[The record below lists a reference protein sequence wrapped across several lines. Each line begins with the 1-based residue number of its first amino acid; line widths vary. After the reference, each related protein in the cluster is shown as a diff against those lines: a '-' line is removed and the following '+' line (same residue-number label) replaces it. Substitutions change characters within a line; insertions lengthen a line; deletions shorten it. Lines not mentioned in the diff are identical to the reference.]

1 MCLAETIVEQ
11 RPAYGGYGYGG
22 GINPVE
28 AGLLGGG
35 VGFLGGLALGELL

>member
-1 MCLAETIVEQ
+1 MCPAETIVEE
-11 RPAYGGYGYGG
+11 RPAYGYGG
-22 GINPVE
+22 GINPLE